1 MLLKNISD
9 LNAEKE
15 MAVIINY
22 NTKLVTTLALL
33 STMRYAGMR
42 VLLIECDSSDGSLD
56 FFLSLMKRYK
66 FDILKAPLRD
76 HGLTLDWIF
85 GQIESEKVL
94 LVDSDLEIKTSSIIS
109 FFRDYIDEPAVFGC
123 GFINGPGWLN
133 DPIFRELKGAL
144 YHERPWMPL
153 TFLKVAPVRDAI
165 SHGKSFAAFRLDNE
179 YSLLGKLAKVRLQ
192 YKLIGRILGKGPA
205 KLRNHFYGLKPAVVY
220 YDTGAQI
227 FEYLRYEKNL
237 YFASL
242 PEPFHPRF
250 VTHFFG
256 ITRNVRNLQDT
267 HGGGGL
273 SKIRD
278 LVLKRLME
286 VYGEKVS

>member
-15 MAVIINY
+15 TAVIINC

-33 STMRYAGMR
+33 STLRYAGMP
-42 VLLIECDSSDGSLD
+42 VLLIDCDSSDGSLD

-76 HGLTLDWIF
+76 HGPTLDWIF
-85 GQIESEKVL
+85 GQIASEKVL
-94 LVDSDLEIKTSSIIS
+94 LVDSDLEIKTASIIA
-109 FFRDYIDEPAVFGC
+109 FFKDYIDEPAVFGC

-133 DPIFRELKGAL
+133 DPIFGELEGAL

-153 TFLKVAPVRDAI
+153 TFLKVALVRDAI
-165 SHGKSFAAFRLDNE
+165 SQGKSFAAFRLDNE
-179 YSLLGKLAKVRLQ
+179 YSLLGKLAKIRVQHEL
-192 YKLIGRILGKGPA
+192 LGRIFWKGPA
-205 KLRNHFYGLKPAVVY
+205 TLRNHFYGLRPAVVY

-227 FEYLRYEKNL
+227 YEYLRYEKNL

-242 PEPFHPRF
+242 PEPTHPRF

-256 ITRNVRNLQDT
+256 TTRNVRKPQDT

-278 LVLKRLME
+278 IVRKRLRE
-286 VYGEKVS
+286 VYGEEVS